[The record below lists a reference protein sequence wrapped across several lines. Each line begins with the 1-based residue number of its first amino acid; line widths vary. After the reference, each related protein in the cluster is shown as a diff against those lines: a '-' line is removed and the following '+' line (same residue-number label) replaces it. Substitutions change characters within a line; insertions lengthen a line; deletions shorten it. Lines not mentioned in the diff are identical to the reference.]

1 MHDSLIHFL
10 VDKFFNKNF
19 KVNLQLRDLALI
31 FLEYSFI
38 KSKSYIETI
47 FILLGSIYSMHFNP
61 IHDFCCGDIRSV
73 IR

>member
-38 KSKSYIETI
+38 KSKSHIETI
-47 FILLGSIYSMHFNP
+47 FIPLGSIPYTSILFM
-61 IHDFCCGDIRSV
+61 ISV
-73 IR
+73 LAILGR